1 MRTRLCW
8 RLSSSAAPRSSARSG
23 ALQRRVGPAVAR
35 GACRTRLLVVCS
47 ASNTLL
53 ELDLATGAR
62 PQGVCPQTSMRYT
75 SCCMW
80 WSRTAHAPL
89 DGVPG
94 RTLLLLKPASGPQC
108 LASSRLLKMCLLCN
122 EQARLLAAAVMC
134 CPRWPGSV
142 LTPVSLSG
150 CAQRLSFSLHTRQ
163 ASAHDCGALPILR
176 TACSRTQRPCR
187 ERYMDAPH
195 TSRPRAQRT
204 HAAHC
209 AAAAGAVVR
218 SVRLTQPRRR
228 RSGPGGPVTAE
239 ERAAAAQD
247 SKRECWPTCIAIS
260 PYDGHVYVCQY
271 KARGAA
277 RRREGAQPPG
287 PRLPRKRAGVSMCMC
302 ADAAAGRAAC
312 ALSRA
317 VAARARWGLRARA
330 AAGSPEGRCAP
341 PAEAH
346 LRPATAA
353 CDTASAVRG
362 ALLCAR
368 ARAAGQRLRTAGSPL
383 QKRCTLRR
391 LLKLER
397 PQWLLHGG

>member
-1 MRTRLCW
+1 MN
-8 RLSSSAAPRSSARSG
+8 SAHQAVLETQQLGRAAQLGATCG

-277 RRREGAQPPG
+277 ARGCTASGASAAAQTGWCQHVHVCRRRCWAGGLRVVTGRRGAGSLGFARTSRGGFARG
-287 PRLPRKRAGVSMCMC
+287 PV
-302 ADAAAGRAAC
+302 RAA
-312 ALSRA
+312 SR
-317 VAARARWGLRARA
+317 G
-330 AAGSPEGRCAP
+330 AP
-341 PAEAH
+341 PASNC
-346 LRPATAA
+346 RM
-353 CDTASAVRG
+353 
-362 ALLCAR
+362 
-368 ARAAGQRLRTAGSPL
+368 
-383 QKRCTLRR
+383 
-391 LLKLER
+391 
-397 PQWLLHGG
+397 